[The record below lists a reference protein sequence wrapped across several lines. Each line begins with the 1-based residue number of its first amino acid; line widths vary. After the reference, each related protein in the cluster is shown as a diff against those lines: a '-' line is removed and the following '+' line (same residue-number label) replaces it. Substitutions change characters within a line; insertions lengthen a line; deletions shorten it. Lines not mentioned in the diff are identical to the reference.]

1 MRKSA
6 LGLIVAAVLAGGA
19 FGLLTGCSRAP
30 ADESADSPVP
40 APSTVP
46 PAAPTARPIPP
57 STATERAPLGL
68 EVRYVDA
75 DGRFRT
81 VAPKDFHR

>member
-1 MRKSA
+1 MNAKLTAS
-6 LGLIVAAVLAGGA
+6 LLIVAAVLAGGA

-46 PAAPTARPIPP
+46 PAAPTARPIR
-57 STATERAPLGL
+57 STAL
-68 EVRYVDA
+68 
-75 DGRFRT
+75 RT
-81 VAPKDFHR
+81 RHSAWS